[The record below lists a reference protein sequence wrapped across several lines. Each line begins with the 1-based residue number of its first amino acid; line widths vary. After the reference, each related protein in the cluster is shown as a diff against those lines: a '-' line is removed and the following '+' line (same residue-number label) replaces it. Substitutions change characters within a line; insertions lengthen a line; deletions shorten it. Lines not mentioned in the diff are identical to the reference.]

1 MGSLRWLVVYP
12 EYSSARAE
20 EEQAFVSR
28 LCARG
33 FDARAFGIPCEGGW
47 LPFHELD
54 RRHRAG
60 DRALREAYARLLR
73 ELDDR
78 DVLVAAG
85 GAMLHPELL
94 DGLSQLKLLIC
105 ADDPENSEHL
115 SRPIAAHFDHCF
127 VVNAAHVADYATWGA
142 KGASWIPPVLRP
154 ERVDPRQNE
163 RRILYG
169 PRDLDIVLCCDRS
182 FGIGD
187 RAARAERLVSAF
199 PQAHVRGR
207 GWPLGPAAQSEVV
220 ELYTRSKIGWNLH
233 HSTGPCNTRLLELPA
248 NGVLQICDNQ
258 RFLGPIFELDR
269 EIVGFDTIEEC
280 IEKTRHYLAY
290 DDERRRIAA
299 AGRERAMRDYTEE
312 RMWDR
317 VDAKARELRAARAD
331 AGRIDAQRA
340 PTAAPHRFE
349 ERSDVITSA
358 AAAPVAPGT
367 RPKVWLLADK
377 RGWAYDREAQ
387 AMARHLA
394 PEFECRVAY
403 VQEKTDLASWDFDLV
418 WVFFWGETWHQQF
431 VADPRRVVKMVGSH
445 RWQNEAAY
453 GPLDPASFAERHLA
467 DAANCAAISE
477 RLRTLV
483 QTVRSCDLA
492 PQGVDLDVFTPSPV
506 EPTGALRTGWAGNR
520 ADACKGVDDVLV
532 PACSGRFELQ
542 IAGGDVPPTAMAD
555 FYRGLDVLCVASSA
569 EGGPLPLIEAL
580 ACGAFVVTTDVGI
593 AREVVRHGDNGLIV
607 ARDPAA
613 FRAALHWCENNLA
626 FLRSRRPQRAT
637 NLAAIR
643 SWQQACAVRA
653 ETLRAAMAQLQPV
666 RERVTATQ
674 SIDAR
679 AMQSQP
685 IAHASTRTTTTH
697 SGAVAVATRPDTA
710 TAAPST
716 LVEALHATYHDHLGA
731 VSGADEQTYRA
742 ASAYYRA
749 ELAAV
754 LPQARDARIA
764 EVGCGFGHL
773 LRFLAER
780 GYTDLSG
787 CDLDPQLAAA
797 TARRLATRATV
808 AHREARAFLLEH
820 PGEFDLVLAFD
831 ILEHFDLEGAYAF
844 AAAARSALRPGGLA
858 VFRTPNMANVLGGYS
873 RFMDLTHRIGF
884 TEQSAGQLL
893 RAAGFVDLTVVHPQ
907 HEPGPLRD
915 AQLQNQKLH
924 EQLFAQQDRSR
935 PTCFDKNLVIAARAP
950 RGTVRDG
957 AAR

>member
-1 MGSLRWLVVYP
+1 MSTLRYLIVYP
-12 EYSSARAE
+12 GYSSARAE
-20 EEQAFVSR
+20 EEDAFVAR
-28 LCARG
+28 LRARG
-33 FDARAFGIPCEGGW
+33 IDARAFGVPCEGGW

-54 RRHRAG
+54 RRHRSG
-60 DRALREAYARLLR
+60 DRALRESYEQLLR

-85 GAMLHPELL
+85 GAMLHPDLL
-94 DGLSQLKLLIC
+94 DRVTQHKLLIC

-142 KGASWIPPVLRP
+142 KSASWIPPVLRP
-154 ERVDPRQNE
+154 ERVDLRQTS

-169 PRDLDIVLCCDRS
+169 PRDLDLVLCCDRS

-187 RAARAERLVSAF
+187 RAARAERLVEAF

-207 GWPLGPAAQSEVV
+207 GWPLGPATQREVV

-280 IEKTRHYLAY
+280 IDKTRHYLAH

-299 AGRERAMRDYTEE
+299 AGHERAMRDYTED

-317 VDAKARELRAARAD
+317 VAARANEL
-331 AGRIDAQRA
+331 AAQRA
-340 PTAAPHRFE
+340 KNAPRAGSATETATVH
-349 ERSDVITSA
+349 
-358 AAAPVAPGT
+358 VASQR

-394 PEFECRVAY
+394 PQFECRVAY
-403 VQEKTDLASWDFDLV
+403 VQEKTDLAAWDFDLV

-431 VADPRRVVKMVGSH
+431 VNDPRRVIKMVGSH

-453 GPLDPASFAERHLA
+453 GPLDPSTFAERHLA
-467 DAANCAAISE
+467 DAGRCAAISE
-477 RLRTLV
+477 RLRSLV
-483 QTVRSCDLA
+483 QTARPCDLA
-492 PQGVDLDVFTPSPV
+492 PQGVELDVFAPSTT
-506 EPTGALRTGWAGNR
+506 EPGGTLRVGWAGNR
-520 ADACKGVDDVLV
+520 GDACKGLDDVLV
-532 PACSGRFELQ
+532 PACTGRFDLQ
-542 IAGGDVPPTAMAD
+542 IAGGDVAPSAMAD

-569 EGGPLPLIEAL
+569 EGGPLPLLEAL

-593 AREVVRHGDNGLIV
+593 AREVIRHGDNGLVV

-613 FRAALHWCENNLA
+613 FRAALHWCEHNLA
-626 FLRSRRPQRAT
+626 FVRSRRRQRAA

-653 ETLRAAMAQLQPV
+653 ETLRAAMARLHPV
-666 RERVTATQ
+666 HEQAQTEHALAATSATATQ
-674 SIDAR
+674 LV
-679 AMQSQP
+679 
-685 IAHASTRTTTTH
+685 HASA
-697 SGAVAVATRPDTA
+697 SGSTAVAARPSTA
-710 TAAPST
+710 TEAPPS
-716 LVEALHATYHDHLGA
+716 LFDALHATYHDHLGS

-773 LRFLAER
+773 LRFLADR
-780 GYTDLSG
+780 GYSDLTA

-797 TARRLATRATV
+797 TARRLATRAKV
-808 AHREARAFLLEH
+808 AHREARAFLLDH

-831 ILEHFDLEGAYAF
+831 LLEHFDLEGAYAF
-844 AAAARSALRPGGLA
+844 AAAAKGALKPGGIA

-893 RAAGFVDLTVVHPQ
+893 RAAGFVDLTVIHPQ

-957 AAR
+957 AVREEPAGAAR